1 MSTPGGALLHFN
13 ILGSLEAWS
22 DGSRLHLGGAI
33 HERVLLSLLL
43 DPDRTVPVSRLVE
56 AAWNDEPPM
65 TAAHQ
70 VRKAVADLRRRIPNG
85 NDVIVTDGQ
94 GYRAVSAGAGLDLV
108 EFGARTDEANRA
120 VAEGRPSDAIAAL
133 QGALALWRGRMSGL
147 GSDAL
152 EAAAARLEERRVTAA
167 ELVFELCLRAGNA
180 GELVADLR
188 DLAAQHPFRESLH
201 AQLMLALYRSGRK
214 AEALDEYRK
223 IRELL
228 VEELGI
234 DPGPQLSGLYEAIL
248 REAPE
253 LSIPTSVVAELPEPA
268 PTSADAPKHA
278 HTPCTLPYDVSDF
291 TGRES
296 ELHALL
302 EYMTGRPKPRG
313 RSQVVAIDGMGGSG
327 KTCLAVRAAHQ
338 VTAEFP
344 DGQFHID
351 LRAFTPGES
360 PMLPAAALDSLLGVI
375 GVPSDRIPGDLEGR
389 RALWRSQLANRR
401 VLLVLD
407 NAVDTGQVYPLL
419 PASPGCLVVVTSRE
433 RLMDLD
439 GAEWISIGPMA
450 PEDGTKLIEGVLGAA
465 RTAAEPEAVQDLVQL
480 CGGLPLALRIAA
492 ARLRNRPRWTVRYL
506 VERLHDE
513 TRRLKEL
520 SAGERSVAATLQLS
534 YQAMDEEHR
543 TAFRLLGLYCD
554 ANIDVYAGAALLATD
569 AHDAEQILERLL
581 DVHLLQQSDIAV
593 YRFHDLVRN
602 LAQSLS
608 SPATAHDDSMAVER
622 LLAYYWTTT
631 EAACEVLFPGRA
643 HSPAIITP
651 YAGEIPVFT
660 SRAEAMSWFN
670 REHAGLIAA
679 VELADR
685 KGLDRYTVALTRNIV
700 FWLNSVGRFDEF
712 KQLSQLAVAAARRG
726 ADLAALGSSLS
737 SLGVACWRLGH
748 LDEGIQSAREGRD
761 VAAQMG
767 DRHTESHG
775 ESMIGLLLTVQG
787 QHDEALSHLERAIA
801 LERELGIP
809 RAEAESLSNLSTLH
823 MQRGKYEEAAL
834 AAQQALEIHRSLEY
848 RDNHVMALTDLAFAY
863 AGQGRYEEADD
874 HLRQARAR
882 CDASS
887 PPGDVALTLALSA
900 EVIEC
905 LGRSPEEPALAE
917 EALKFAAIS
926 NSPTRQAKVENLVGR
941 LFRRRKEFERAM
953 ALHTHAYE
961 LAVGMR
967 YRIEEAH
974 ALCGMAEAAAAFG
987 DAEAAAAHTA
997 RAEELFRFMGS
1008 SGHAAWCLTG

>member
-1 MSTPGGALLHFN
+1 VLHFN

-43 DPDRTVPVSRLVE
+43 EPDRTVPVSWLVQ

-65 TAAHQ
+65 TATHQ
-70 VRKAVADLRRRIPNG
+70 VRKAVADLRSRIPNG
-85 NDVIVTDGQ
+85 SDVIVTDGQ
-94 GYRAVSAGAGLDLV
+94 GYRAVLGGAGLDLC
-108 EFGARTDEANRA
+108 EFGDRTGEADRA

-133 QGALALWRGRMSGL
+133 QSALALWRGRMSGL
-147 GSDAL
+147 GSVAL

-167 ELVFELCLRAGNA
+167 EQVFELCLRAGHA
-180 GELVADLR
+180 GGLVADLR

-234 DPGPQLSGLYEAIL
+234 DPGPQLSSLYEAIL

-253 LSIPTSVVAELPEPA
+253 LSIPADVITEPPEPA
-268 PTSADAPKHA
+268 AATTDTPEHA
-278 HTPCTLPYDVSDF
+278 HAPCTLPYDLSDF
-291 TGRES
+291 TGREG
-296 ELHALL
+296 ELRALL
-302 EYMTGRPKPRG
+302 DCMTGSQESRG
-313 RSQVVAIDGMGGSG
+313 HCRVVAIDGMGGSG

-338 VTAEFP
+338 VAADFP
-344 DGQFHID
+344 DGQLHID

-360 PMLPAAALDSLLGVI
+360 PMSPTAALDSLLGVL

-401 VLLVLD
+401 MLLVLD
-407 NAVDTGQVYPLL
+407 NAVDTSQVYPLL
-419 PASPGCLVVVTSRE
+419 PGSPGCLVLITGRK

-439 GAEWISIGPMA
+439 GAAWISIGPMA
-450 PEDGTKLIEGVLGAA
+450 PENGTQLIEEVLGAA
-465 RTAAEPEAVQDLVQL
+465 RTAAEPEAVQDLVRL

-506 VERLHDE
+506 VERLCDE
-513 TRRLKEL
+513 TRRLEEL

-543 TAFRLLGLYCD
+543 TALRLLGLYGD
-554 ANIDVYAGAALLATD
+554 ADINVYTGAALLATD
-569 AHDAEQILERLL
+569 IYGAEQILERLL
-581 DVHLLQQSDIAV
+581 DVHLLQQSHIAV

-602 LAQSLS
+602 FAQSLS
-608 SPATAHDDSMAVER
+608 SPATAHDNSMAVER
-622 LLAYYWTTT
+622 LLGYYWRAT
-631 EAACEVLFPGRA
+631 EAACDVLFPGRTRN
-643 HSPAIITP
+643 PAVITP
-651 YAGEIPVFT
+651 YAGEVPVFT
-660 SRAEAMSWFN
+660 TTAEATDWFN
-670 REHAGLIAA
+670 RERASLIAA
-679 VELADR
+679 VELADQ
-685 KGLDRYTVALTRNIV
+685 KGLDEYTVWLIRNIV

-712 KQLSQLAVAAARRG
+712 KQLSQLAIATARRSD
-726 ADLAALGSSLS
+726 DLAALGSSLS

-748 LDEGIQSAREGRD
+748 LDEGIQSAKEGRD
-761 VAAQMG
+761 VAAQLG
-767 DRHTESHG
+767 DQRTESHS

-787 QHDEALSHLERAIA
+787 QHPEALSHLERAIA
-801 LERELGIP
+801 LERELDIP
-809 RAEAESLSNLSTLH
+809 RAEAESLSNLSTLL
-823 MQRGKYEEAAL
+823 MQWGKYEEAAL
-834 AAQQALEIHRSLEY
+834 AARQALEIHRSLDY

-863 AGQGRYEEADD
+863 AGQGRYEEADEQ
-874 HLRQARAR
+874 LRQARAR

-905 LGRSPEEPALAE
+905 LGRSAEGPFLAE
-917 EALKFAAIS
+917 EALELAALS
-926 NSPTRQAKVENLVGR
+926 GSPTRQAKVENLVGR
-941 LFRRRKEFERAM
+941 LYRRRKGFERAM
-953 ALHTHAYE
+953 ALHTHAHE
-961 LAVGMR
+961 LAVAMR
-967 YRIEEAH
+967 YRTEEAH
-974 ALCGMAEAAAAFG
+974 ALYGMAEAAAAFG
-987 DAEAAAAHTA
+987 DAEAAAGHAA
-997 RAEELFRFMGS
+997 KAEELLRSMGS

>member
-1 MSTPGGALLHFN
+1 
-13 ILGSLEAWS
+13 
-22 DGSRLHLGGAI
+22 
-33 HERVLLSLLL
+33 
-43 DPDRTVPVSRLVE
+43 
-56 AAWNDEPPM
+56 M
-65 TAAHQ
+65 TATHQ
-70 VRKAVADLRRRIPNG
+70 VRKAVADLRRRIPDG
-85 NDVIVTDGQ
+85 NDLIVTDGQ
-94 GYRAVSAGAGLDLV
+94 GYRAVLDGAGLDLV
-108 EFGARTDEANRA
+108 EFGARTGEADRA
-120 VAEGRPSDAIAAL
+120 VAEGRPADAIAAL
-133 QGALALWRGRMSGL
+133 HEALALWRGRMFGL
-147 GSDAL
+147 GSSAL

-167 ELVFELCLRAGNA
+167 EQVFELCLRAGHA
-180 GELVADLR
+180 GGLVADLR

-201 AQLMLALYRSGRK
+201 AYLMLALYRSGRK

-253 LSIPTSVVAELPEPA
+253 LTVPTSAAAEPPEPA
-268 PTSADAPKHA
+268 PVTADAPDQA

-296 ELHALL
+296 ELRTLL
-302 EYMTGRPKPRG
+302 DHITGRPQSRR

-338 VTAEFP
+338 VTAKFP
-344 DGQFHID
+344 DGQLYID
-351 LRAFTPGES
+351 LHAFTPGES
-360 PMLPAAALDSLLGVI
+360 PLTPAAALDSLLGLL
-375 GVPSDRIPGDLEGR
+375 GVPADRIPGDLEGR
-389 RALWRSQLANRR
+389 RALWRSLLASRR
-401 VLLVLD
+401 ALLVLD
-407 NAVDTGQVYPLL
+407 NAADTGQVYPLL

-433 RLMDLD
+433 RLVDLD
-439 GAEWISIGPMA
+439 GAEWISIGPLA
-450 PEDGTKLIEGVLGAA
+450 PEEATTLVEGVLGAA
-465 RTAAEPEAVQDLVQL
+465 RTAAEPEAVQDLVRL

-513 TRRLKEL
+513 SRRLKEL

-569 AHDAEQILERLL
+569 THDAEQILERLL

-608 SPATAHDDSMAVER
+608 SPATAHDDEMAVER
-622 LLAYYWTTT
+622 LLSYYWTTT

-643 HSPAIITP
+643 NSPALVAP
-651 YAGEIPVFT
+651 HQGEFPEFT
-660 SRAEAMSWFN
+660 TREGARSWFA

-685 KGLDRYTVALTRNIV
+685 KGLDRFTVALTRNIV

-712 KQLSQLAVAAARRG
+712 KQLSRLAVAAARRG
-726 ADLAALGSSLS
+726 DDLAALGSSLS

-748 LDEGIQSAREGRD
+748 LDEGVQSAREGRD
-761 VAAQMG
+761 VAARMG
-767 DRHTESHG
+767 DRQTESHS

-787 QHDEALSHLERAIA
+787 QHAEALSHLERAIA
-801 LERELGIP
+801 LERELNIP

-823 MQRGKYEEAAL
+823 MQWGRYEEAAR
-834 AAQQALEIHRSLEY
+834 AARRALEIHRSLDY

-863 AGQGRYEEADD
+863 AGQGRYEEADEQ
-874 HLRQARAR
+874 LREARAR

-900 EVIEC
+900 EVVHC
-905 LGRSPEEPALAE
+905 LGRHAEGPGLAE
-917 EALKFAAIS
+917 EALAFAAIS
-926 NSPTRQAKVENLVGR
+926 GSPTRQAKVENLVGR

-953 ALHTHAYE
+953 ALHSHAHE
-961 LAVGMR
+961 LAVAMR
-967 YRIEEAH
+967 YRTEEAH
-974 ALCGMAEAAAAFG
+974 ALYGMAEAAAALG
-987 DAEAAAAHTA
+987 DGETSTTHTT
-997 RAEELFRFMGS
+997 RAEELLRSMDS
-1008 SGHAAWCLTG
+1008 CGHAAWCLTG

>member
-1 MSTPGGALLHFN
+1 MET
-13 ILGSLEAWS
+13 WS

-43 DPDRTVPVSRLVE
+43 DPERTVPVSWLVE

-65 TAAHQ
+65 TATHQ
-70 VRKAVADLRRRIPNG
+70 VRKAVADLRRRIPHG

-94 GYRAVSAGAGLDLV
+94 GYRAVLDDAKLDLV
-108 EFGARTDEANRA
+108 EFGARTAEADRA
-120 VAEGRPSDAIAAL
+120 VADGRPTDAIAAL

-147 GSDAL
+147 GSTAL
-152 EAAAARLEERRVTAA
+152 EAAATRLEERRVTAA
-167 ELVFELCLRAGNA
+167 EQVFDLCLRAGHA
-180 GELVADLR
+180 GGLVADLR

-234 DPGPQLSGLYEAIL
+234 DPGPKLSGLYEAIL

-253 LSIPTSVVAELPEPA
+253 LDIPTAAVAEPKESAPAPTDLPEPA
-268 PTSADAPKHA
+268 HI
-278 HTPCTLPYDVSDF
+278 PCTLPYDVADF

-296 ELHALL
+296 ELSALL
-302 EYMTGRPKPRG
+302 DCMTGGRQPHGRG
-313 RSQVVAIDGMGGSG
+313 RVVAIDGMGGSG
-327 KTCLAVRAAHQ
+327 KTCLTVRAAHQ

-344 DGQFHID
+344 DGQLHID
-351 LRAFTPGES
+351 LHAFTPGES
-360 PMLPAAALDSLLGVI
+360 PVLPAAALGSLLGAL
-375 GVPSDRIPGDLEGR
+375 GVPGDRIPGDLGGR
-389 RALWRSQLANRR
+389 RALWRSQLAQRR
-401 VLLVLD
+401 MLLVLD
-407 NAVDTGQVYPLL
+407 NAVDAGQVYPLL

-433 RLMDLD
+433 RLVDLD

-450 PEDGTKLIEGVLGAA
+450 PEDGTRLIEEVLGPV
-465 RTAAEPEAVQDLVQL
+465 RTAAEPEAVQELVQL

-554 ANIDVYAGAALLATD
+554 ANIDLYAGAALLATD
-569 AHDAEQILERLL
+569 TRDAEQILERLL
-581 DVHLLQQSDIAV
+581 DVHLLQQTDMAV

-602 LAQSLS
+602 LARSLS
-608 SPATAHDDSMAVER
+608 SPATTHDDEMAVER

-631 EAACEVLFPGRA
+631 EAACAVLFPGRA
-643 HSPAIITP
+643 QVPASITP
-651 YAGEIPVFT
+651 HTGELPVFT
-660 SRAEAMSWFN
+660 TQAEARSWFH
-670 REHAGLIAA
+670 REHAGLVAA

-700 FWLNSVGRFDEF
+700 FWLSSVGRFDEF

-726 ADLAALGSSLS
+726 DDLTPLGSSLS
-737 SLGVACWRLGH
+737 NLGVACWRLGH

-761 VAAQMG
+761 VATLTG
-767 DRHTESHG
+767 DRCTESHS

-787 QHDEALSHLERAIA
+787 RHDEALPHLERAIT
-801 LERELGIP
+801 LERELGVP
-809 RAEAESLSNLSTLH
+809 RAQAENLSCLSTLH
-823 MQRGKYEEAAL
+823 MQRGAYEEAAL
-834 AAQQALEIHRSLEY
+834 AARQALEILRSLDY
-848 RDNHVMALTDLAFAY
+848 RDNHVMALTDLAFAD
-863 AGQGRYEEADD
+863 AGQGRYAEADD
-874 HLRQARAR
+874 HLRQARAL

-887 PPGDVALTLALSA
+887 PPGDVALALALSA
-900 EVIEC
+900 EVAEC
-905 LGRSPEEPALAE
+905 LGRSAEAPALAE
-917 EALKFAAIS
+917 EALEFAAIS
-926 NSPTRQAKVENLVGR
+926 DSPTRQAKVENLVGR
-941 LFRRRKEFERAM
+941 LFRRRGDFHRAM
-953 ALHTHAYE
+953 ALHTHAHE
-961 LAVGMR
+961 LATGMQ
-967 YRIEEAH
+967 YRSEEAH
-974 ALCGMAEAAAAFG
+974 ALYGMAEAAAAFG

-997 RAEELFRFMGS
+997 RAEQLFRFMGV
-1008 SGHAAWCLTG
+1008 SGQAAWCLTG